1 MLYQLSYT
9 PVARTMNNAPWADPS
24 ARGLDQ
30 KGRMPQHA
38 AHFKQTFMRQ
48 GAL

>member
-30 KGRMPQHA
+30 KGRMPQRA
-38 AHFKQTFMRQ
+38 VHFKQALMRRQ
-48 GAL
+48 AL

>member
-38 AHFKQTFMRQ
+38 VHFKQTFMCPH
-48 GAL
+48 AL